1 MVDIIINYKN
11 NKIIQ
16 FQMKGHANSD
26 EYGKDLVCA
35 GLTAI
40 VSGAL
45 NAIDSYY
52 KNDVDIE
59 VLKNKITII
68 VKQENNNN
76 LQLILDMLKIQIQT
90 ITIQYPKNARIKEVS

>member
-76 LQLILDMLKIQIQT
+76 LQLMLDMLKIQIQT

>member
-1 MVDIIINYKN
+1 
-11 NKIIQ
+11 
-16 FQMKGHANSD
+16 MKGHANSD

-76 LQLILDMLKIQIQT
+76 LQLMLDMLKIQIQT

>member
-16 FQMKGHANSD
+16 FEMRGHANSD

-76 LQLILDMLKIQIQT
+76 LQLMLDMLKIQIQT
-90 ITIQYPKNARIKEVS
+90 ITIQYSKNARIKEVS

>member
-45 NAIDSYY
+45 NAIDFYY

-76 LQLILDMLKIQIQT
+76 LQLMLDMLKIQIQT

>member
-11 NKIIQ
+11 NKIVQ

-45 NAIDSYY
+45 NAIDAYY

-59 VLKNKITII
+59 ILENKITIF
-68 VKQENNNN
+68 VKKEDNSN
-76 LQLILDMLKIQIQT
+76 LQLMLDMLKIQIQT
-90 ITIQYPKNARIKEVS
+90 ITIQYPKNARLKEVS